1 MQLVGNTFLALSLRA
16 EGYDV
21 WANIQGSAS
30 AEKETSD
37 YAYRRMGE
45 AGVQILDSLSIAME
59 LMRDWRNVPGAAE
72 VLPWMDTYVPSYGLL
87 ARAHVAATENARAE
101 GGKTEIQNKQ

>member
-1 MQLVGNTFLALSLRA
+1 MRLLGTTFLALSLRA

-37 YAYRRMGE
+37 HAYRRMAG
-45 AGVQILDSLSIAME
+45 AGVHILDSLSIAME
-59 LMRDWRNVPGAAE
+59 LMRDWRNTPGAAE
-72 VLPWMDTYVPSYGLL
+72 IMPYMNTYVPAYGML
-87 ARAHVAATENARAE
+87 ASAYAAT
-101 GGKTEIQNKQ
+101 TESAKRDS